1 MRTGIGISRLSLIA
15 IAAAAASAAAMGQT
29 DAPELELVVV
39 TARKVA
45 EPLMSAPVSVAVLK
59 AEDLVA
65 AAAHDFSGLFRSAPG
80 FAILDHGPTGSRGGV
95 QRMAA
100 RGISPL
106 PGASDTVAGYFD
118 ETPLNQND
126 VLLMDVDRVELSRGP
141 QGTYYGAAAM
151 AGVYK
156 IVPRAPVLGMTGGNL
171 QLEGS
176 GTRSGGSGFAGEAA
190 FNIALGDRFAARA
203 AVLHRSD
210 GGFVDRLAPDGS
222 VAQGNY
228 NDASQ
233 DAARLSV
240 LAQLSARNE
249 LDVVLLRQVRRADGY
264 GAADL
269 QTMTAGALF
278 DEPSEAALTLASAR
292 FRHEGDAMAMTAVA
306 SFTADRRFQVN
317 DGTRQYQA
325 FLPPVPPVIRRQEQS
340 FDTWSMELRAENRAT
355 GPWQW
360 LAGAFFSTGS
370 GNVSNLDVSNGLGS
384 LLEALTGGPV
394 PTGDVLF
401 EADVPQQGHE
411 LALFGEL
418 QRSWV
423 DGRWKAALGGRLYET
438 NSSFRQSSTGLL
450 GGDGT
455 VAGAEATQSG
465 FSPRASLSFQ
475 PTQSLMTYVSVAKG
489 FRVGGANL
497 PLPPGL
503 CDADLQQL
511 GLDRQP
517 DEYQSDQ
524 LWNYELGVKGF
535 VQEAALQWSLTAFHI
550 DWRDA
555 QQLQV
560 LPGCGASYLSNAGK
574 VRSDGFELEGEWQPL
589 SGLRLGLGLAHVD
602 ARFATDDPILGIV
615 RGESLDVSSD
625 WQFNLRVQYEWQWM
639 PGTRGFLMTG
649 YQYLGKGTFGSAYP
663 PPLAD
668 KPAFNT
674 LNAEFGLQ
682 RDRLTISVFVENA
695 TDARPVLRPDIYP
708 DRVQAFTLRPR
719 QIGARV
725 ALAL

>member
-1 MRTGIGISRLSLIA
+1 MNFTRLGLIA
-15 IAAAAASAAAMGQT
+15 LAAAGTSAAALGQT
-29 DAPELELVVV
+29 DVQELEPVVV

-45 EPLMSAPVSVAVLK
+45 EPLLETPLSVAVLRSG
-59 AEDLVA
+59 DLDA

-80 FAILDHGPTGSRGGV
+80 FAILDHGPTGSRGGA

-106 PGASDTVAGYFD
+106 PGAGDTVAGYFD

-126 VLLMDVDRVELSRGP
+126 ILLMDVERVELARGP

-156 IVPRAPVLGMTGGNL
+156 VVPRAPVLGMTSGDL

-176 GTRSGGSGFAGEAA
+176 RTRAGGDGFAGEATL
-190 FNIALGDRFAARA
+190 NVPVGDRFAARA

-210 GGFVDRLAPDGS
+210 AGFVDRLAPDGS
-222 VAQGNY
+222 VAQSNY

-233 DAARLSV
+233 NAVRLSAV
-240 LAQLSARNE
+240 AQLSARDQ
-249 LDVVLLRQVRRADGY
+249 LDVVVLRQERRADGY

-269 QTMTAGALF
+269 QTLTAGALF
-278 DEPSEAALTLASAR
+278 DEPSEASLTLGSAR
-292 FRHEGDAMAMTAVA
+292 FRHEGKTMAMTAVA
-306 SFTADRRFQVN
+306 SFTADRRYQVN
-317 DGTRQYQA
+317 DGTSLYQEL
-325 FLPPVPPVIRRQEQS
+325 LPPIPPVRRWQKQS
-340 FDTWSMELRAENRAT
+340 FDTWSLELRAESS
-355 GPWQW
+355 GMGSWQW
-360 LAGAFFSTGS
+360 LAGAFFSNGS
-370 GNVSNLDVSNGLGS
+370 GNVSNLDEASGLGS

-401 EADVPQQGHE
+401 EAEVPQKGHE
-411 LALFGEL
+411 IALFGEL
-418 QRSWV
+418 QRSLG
-423 DGRWKAALGGRLYET
+423 DGRWKAALAGRLYET
-438 NSSFRQSSTGLL
+438 KSSFRQSSTGLL

-455 VAGAEATQSG
+455 VEGAVATQSG

-475 PTQSLMTYVSVAKG
+475 PTPSLVTYASVAKG
-489 FRVGGANL
+489 FRGGGANL

-511 GLDRQP
+511 GLVRQP
-517 DEYQSDQ
+517 DEFQSDQ

-535 VQEAALQWSLTAFHI
+535 AAGAALQWSLAAYHI

-560 LPGCGASYLSNAGK
+560 LPGCGASYVSNAGK

-589 SGLRLGLGLAHVD
+589 HGLHLGAGLAYVD

-615 RGESLDVSSD
+615 RGQSLDVSSD
-625 WQFNLRVQYEWQWM
+625 WQFNLRVRYDWQWM
-639 PGTRGFLMTG
+639 PGTRGFLMAG

-663 PPLAD
+663 PQLAD
-668 KPAFNT
+668 KPAFDAI
-674 LNAEFGLQ
+674 NAEVGLQ
-682 RDRLTISVFVENA
+682 RNRVRVSLFIENA
-695 TDARPVLRPDIYP
+695 TDARPVLRPEVYP
-708 DRVQAFTLRPR
+708 DRVQSFTLRPR